1 MIASLTRAM
10 IVAHLLTLA
19 AVALLLVKFAG
30 LGWAAA
36 LAASAALV
44 TLARFGVII
53 NNYFLTDALRQP
65 MADGSPVSRRR
76 LASRVV
82 QEFWCSSLCWFRLFP
97 FGRPFEVRIDG
108 DAGLPVLMLH
118 GYGSNSGFWLPFSR
132 RLRAAGI
139 SHAAIDLEPI
149 LADIDDYAPRIE
161 RAVQALCEATGAPQ
175 VILLCHSMGGLAA
188 RAWLRAFGSARAA
201 RVITLG
207 TPHFGSTLA
216 GFAVGA
222 NARQM
227 LTPAGDPDSWIARLD
242 ASENA
247 ALRGLF
253 VSVYT
258 RHDNIVSPQSSAILP
273 GASHV
278 ALDLVGHVALGF
290 DHSVGERVN
299 AEIRSARQSRSTA
312 GSQ

>member
-1 MIASLTRAM
+1 
-10 IVAHLLTLA
+10 VAGRH
-19 AVALLLVKFAG
+19 
-30 LGWAAA
+30 
-36 LAASAALV
+36 
-44 TLARFGVII
+44 GVVFVHGFVC
-53 NNYFLTDALRQP
+53 NRGFWTHW
-65 MADGSPVSRRR
+65 RRR
-76 LASRVV
+76 I
-82 QEFWCSSLCWFRLFP
+82 EP
-97 FGRPFEVRIDG
+97 EGRAHVSVNLE
-108 DAGLPVLMLH
+108 PV
-118 GYGSNSGFWLPFSR
+118 F
-132 RLRAAGI
+132 
-139 SHAAIDLEPI
+139 AAIDRHVPTLD
-149 LADIDDYAPRIE
+149 AAV
-161 RAVQALCEATGAPQ
+161 RAVRQATGVPP
-175 VILLCHSMGGLAA
+175 ILLCHSMGGLAA

-247 ALRGLF
+247 GLRGLF

-290 DHSVGERVN
+290 DRDVAERIE
-299 AEIRSARQSRSTA
+299 AEISSVRQSRSTA
-312 GSQ
+312 GSR

>member
-10 IVAHLLTLA
+10 IVFHLLTFA
-19 AVALLLVKFAG
+19 AVALLFVKLAG
-30 LGWAAA
+30 LGWP
-36 LAASAALV
+36 AALV
-44 TLARFGVII
+44 ASAVLIALSRFGVIA
-53 NNYFLTDALRQP
+53 NNYFLSDALRQP
-65 MADGSPVSRRR
+65 MADGTPAPRLR
-76 LASRVV
+76 LASRIV
-82 QEFWCSSLCWFRLFP
+82 QEFWYSSLCWFRLFP

-108 DAGLPVLMLH
+108 DAGPPVLMLH
-118 GYGSNSGFWLPFSR
+118 GYGSNSGFWLPLSR

-139 SHAAIDLEPI
+139 SHAAIDLEPV

-161 RAVQALCEATGAPQ
+161 RAVQALCSATGAPQ

-188 RAWLRAFGSARAA
+188 RAWLRAFGSARVA
-201 RVITLG
+201 RVVTLG

-216 GFAVGA
+216 GFGFGM

-227 LTPAGDPDSWIARLD
+227 LTAAGNPDSWIARLD
-242 ASENA
+242 ASEDA
-247 ALRGLF
+247 ALRALF

-258 RHDNIVSPQSSAILP
+258 QHDNIVSPQSSAVLP
-273 GASHV
+273 GATQV

-290 DHSVGERVN
+290 DRGVGERVE

-312 GSQ
+312 GSR